1 MQCGPR
7 RTGNEVAARVH
18 FERKF
23 AMSTTTA
30 PTLFSSSLKNQGRG
44 LVLAATIFFVL
55 GVGGSGALYG
65 NYVQTGSAQA
75 ASAS

>member
-1 MQCGPR
+1 M
-7 RTGNEVAARVH
+7 RTGVPGTKSRPRVH

-30 PTLFSSSLKNQGRG
+30 PTLFSSSVKNQGRG

-55 GVGGSGALYG
+55 GVGGSAALYG
-65 NYVQTGSAQA
+65 NYVQTASAHA
-75 ASAS
+75 ASASRA

>member
-1 MQCGPR
+1 
-7 RTGNEVAARVH
+7 
-18 FERKF
+18 
-23 AMSTTTA
+23 MSTTPA